1 MESLVDLLSSREEWD
16 RFVSCYRFEPWY
28 LSKLHKFI
36 SEERYLAILNDIEK
50 GNFDIFIPTKIE
62 IRKKGVLKKRIVYKY
77 KDDVQFVFQFLN
89 SKLTKYDSFL
99 SDRCYSYRKHYSIAN
114 AIKFFQG
121 IDNLENK
128 YILKIDVRNFFNSI
142 DPDILISML
151 SDVLVDDHK
160 LLSFFTEILRLGK
173 FFFKGNLLK
182 EQPMGAI
189 PGCPISGFCAN
200 IYLTKL
206 DNLLSGENANFVR
219 YADDIVIIA
228 DSIEYA
234 QYYLRII
241 GDMFKKLK
249 LSFNLDKTSI
259 FGPSQEWEFLGFGF
273 CGSEVFISRFT
284 INKTLK
290 YIKRTAKEINRS
302 IQMNLVSKDDGVK
315 DFINFYKNKFFG
327 YEYKKQ
333 FNTFC
338 WEKWFFPYISKP
350 YGLKEID
357 KQLIKYIRFLQSGCH
372 SKANYKL
379 RYNTIQKLGF
389 ESLYNHFYK
398 RLKG

>member
-173 FFFKGNLLK
+173 FFFKGNLL
-182 EQPMGAI
+182 QRAVY
-189 PGCPISGFCAN
+189 F
-200 IYLTKL
+200 
-206 DNLLSGENANFVR
+206 
-219 YADDIVIIA
+219 IVI
-228 DSIEYA
+228 
-234 QYYLRII
+234 
-241 GDMFKKLK
+241 
-249 LSFNLDKTSI
+249 
-259 FGPSQEWEFLGFGF
+259 FLP
-273 CGSEVFISRFT
+273 
-284 INKTLK
+284 
-290 YIKRTAKEINRS
+290 Y
-302 IQMNLVSKDDGVK
+302 
-315 DFINFYKNKFFG
+315 FF
-327 YEYKKQ
+327 
-333 FNTFC
+333 
-338 WEKWFFPYISKP
+338 
-350 YGLKEID
+350 
-357 KQLIKYIRFLQSGCH
+357 
-372 SKANYKL
+372 
-379 RYNTIQKLGF
+379 
-389 ESLYNHFYK
+389 
-398 RLKG
+398 